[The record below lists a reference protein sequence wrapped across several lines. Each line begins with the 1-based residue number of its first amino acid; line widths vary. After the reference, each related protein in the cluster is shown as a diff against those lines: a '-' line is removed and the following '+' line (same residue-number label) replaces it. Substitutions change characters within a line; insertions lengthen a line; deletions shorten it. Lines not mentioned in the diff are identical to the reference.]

1 MASLRKAAT
10 AGTLCC
16 GCLYSCQTQ
25 LVHDWLCSHR
35 STQRDFMDAELCKQG
50 LGSFCL
56 FQGGNINRGAR
67 GPRSHVQMLSCHQP
81 ACKDGEQLSLIRPTC
96 PISLDSLGCLCLTKS
111 SLILASS
118 STVRTNLPCRPAG
131 SNAAFRGGKE
141 NEQFVS

>member
-10 AGTLCC
+10 AGILCC